1 MRISSRN
8 KGTIIPYLFILP
20 SLIGVCAIMIFPYV
34 DVLIRSF
41 KNVKG
46 NFTGFSN
53 YMEVFVNE
61 AFITA
66 MANTGKFMGVCI
78 PIMLVISLALAL
90 IIFEIPKA
98 SSFIKTGLLLPMV
111 VPVASVVLV
120 WKYFFSQTGFINGY
134 LLETGGTPVNW
145 MESSA
150 AFWILIAG
158 YIWRNLGFNVILWLA
173 ALSAVNYSSQE
184 AAKLEGAGFFRRHL
198 CITLPAIHNMSF
210 VIIVLAMLN
219 SFKVFREAYMVCGD
233 YPDNSIYMI
242 QHLFNNWF
250 RNLDIDR
257 LAAASVIDGFVMVV
271 LIAVLQYAWGSDQR

>member
-98 SSFIKTGLLLPMV
+98 SSFINKMVNSLSKPIIGSFTLLIMV
-111 VPVASVVLV
+111 
-120 WKYFFSQTGFINGY
+120 
-134 LLETGGTPVNW
+134 
-145 MESSA
+145 
-150 AFWILIAG
+150 
-158 YIWRNLGFNVILWLA
+158 
-173 ALSAVNYSSQE
+173 
-184 AAKLEGAGFFRRHL
+184 
-198 CITLPAIHNMSF
+198 
-210 VIIVLAMLN
+210 
-219 SFKVFREAYMVCGD
+219 
-233 YPDNSIYMI
+233 SI
-242 QHLFNNWF
+242 
-250 RNLDIDR
+250 
-257 LAAASVIDGFVMVV
+257 
-271 LIAVLQYAWGSDQR
+271 